1 MCHIFEFLLKMI
13 SRTLVRTRVIQTLY
27 AYYKDGDKTSL
38 SAKKELLKSFSDTY
52 DLYVLL
58 MSLVNELTQYAEE
71 QIEDAEA
78 RAKVKHEEYVANR
91 RFVNNKLAQ
100 QVFNNRPIRN
110 YLANNNL
117 SWEAGMDAM
126 GALYKQLVETDYYKE
141 YMAAEACTYEDDK
154 RIWRKIYTELLPYN
168 EALYSA
174 LDEMEVILDRNNWTV
189 DMEVVLVFALKTL
202 KRFTEESDD
211 DQEIMPM
218 FRQEADLDFA
228 KDLLKY
234 AIEDKDKNEQLIDTH
249 LRNWDASRV
258 AYMDRII
265 LQTALAEL
273 FHCDDIALEVT
284 LNEYIELSKEY
295 STDKSYTFINGVLTE
310 ILRDEKKNGTLMKAM
325 GMRV

>member
-1 MCHIFEFLLKMI
+1 MI

-27 AYYKDGDKTSL
+27 AYYKDGDKTPL

-58 MSLVNELTQYAEE
+58 LSFVNELTQYAEE

-78 RAKVKHEEYVANR
+78 RAKVMHEEYVANR
-91 RFVNNKLAQ
+91 RFVNNRLAQ
-100 QVFNNRPIRN
+100 HVFNNHPIRN
-110 YLANNNL
+110 YMANNNL
-117 SWEAGMDAM
+117 SWEAGLDAVSVI
-126 GALYKQLVETDYYKE
+126 YKQLVETDYYKE
-141 YMAAEACTYEDDK
+141 YMSAETCTYEDEK

-174 LDEMEVILDRNNWTV
+174 LDEMEVVLDRNNWTV
-189 DMEVVLVFALKTL
+189 DVDLILSFALKTL
-202 KRFTEESDD
+202 KRFEEDSDD
-211 DQEIMPM
+211 EVEILPM

-228 KDLLKY
+228 KNLLRY
-234 AIEDKDKNEQLIDTH
+234 AIEEHERYEQLIDTH

-258 AYMDRII
+258 AFMDRII
-265 LQTALAEL
+265 LLTALTEL
-273 FHCDDIALEVT
+273 FHFDDIALEVT

-310 ILRDEKKNGTLMKAM
+310 ILRDEKKNGTLMKAA
-325 GMRV
+325 GMR

>member
-1 MCHIFEFLLKMI
+1 MI

-38 SAKKELLKSFSDTY
+38 SAKKELLKSFSDSY

-58 MSLVNELTQYAEE
+58 LGLVNELTQYAEE
-71 QIEDAEA
+71 QIEAAES
-78 RAKVKHEEYVANR
+78 RAKVMHEEYTANR
-91 RFVNNKLAQ
+91 RFVNNRLSQK
-100 QVFNNRPIRN
+100 VFNNRPIRN
-110 YLANNNL
+110 YLANNKL

-126 GALYKQLVETDYYKE
+126 GAIYKELTETDYYKE
-141 YMAAEACTYEDDK
+141 YMSAEKNTYEDDK
-154 RIWRKIYTELLPYN
+154 RVWRKIYTELLPYN

-174 LDEMEVILDRNNWTV
+174 LDEMEVVLDRNNWTV
-189 DMEVVLVFALKTL
+189 DVDMMLTFAIKTL
-202 KRFTEESDD
+202 KRFEEEGND
-211 DQEIMPM
+211 DQEILPM
-218 FRQEADLDFA
+218 FKQEEDLDFA
-228 KDLLKY
+228 KDLLRY
-234 AIEDKDKNEQLIDTH
+234 AIEEKDRYEQLIDTH

-273 FHCDDIALEVT
+273 FHFDDIALEVT

-310 ILRDEKKNGTLMKAM
+310 IMRDEKRQGTLMKAM

>member
-1 MCHIFEFLLKMI
+1 MI

-38 SAKKELLKSFSDTY
+38 SAKKELLKSFSDSY

-58 MSLVNELTQYAEE
+58 LSLVNELTQYAEE
-71 QIEDAEA
+71 QIEAAES
-78 RAKVKHEEYVANR
+78 RAKVMHEEYTANR
-91 RFVNNKLAQ
+91 RFVNNRLSQK
-100 QVFNNRPIRN
+100 VFNNRPIRN
-110 YLANNNL
+110 YLANNKL

-126 GALYKQLVETDYYKE
+126 GAIYKELTETDYYKE
-141 YMAAEACTYEDDK
+141 YMSAEKNTYEDDK

-174 LDEMEVILDRNNWTV
+174 LDDMEVVLDRNNWTV
-189 DMEVVLVFALKTL
+189 DVDMMLTFAIKTL
-202 KRFTEESDD
+202 KRFEEEGND
-211 DQEIMPM
+211 DQEILPM
-218 FRQEADLDFA
+218 FKQEEDLDFA
-228 KDLLKY
+228 KDLLRY
-234 AIEDKDKNEQLIDTH
+234 AIEEKDRYEQLIDTH

-273 FHCDDIALEVT
+273 FHFDDIALEVT

-310 ILRDEKKNGTLMKAM
+310 IMRDEKRQGTLMKAM

>member
-1 MCHIFEFLLKMI
+1 MI

-38 SAKKELLKSFSDTY
+38 SAKKELLKSFSDSY

-58 MSLVNELTQYAEE
+58 LSLVNELTQYAEE
-71 QIEDAEA
+71 QIEAAES
-78 RAKVKHEEYVANR
+78 RAKVMHEEYTANR
-91 RFVNNKLAQ
+91 RFVNNRLSQK
-100 QVFNNRPIRN
+100 VFNNRPIRN
-110 YLANNNL
+110 YLANNKL

-126 GALYKQLVETDYYKE
+126 GAIYKELTETDYYKE
-141 YMAAEACTYEDDK
+141 YMSAEKNTYEDDK
-154 RIWRKIYTELLPYN
+154 RVWRKIYTELLPYD

-174 LDEMEVILDRNNWTV
+174 LDEMEVVLDRNNWTV
-189 DMEVVLVFALKTL
+189 DVDMMLTFAIKTL
-202 KRFTEESDD
+202 KRFEEEGND
-211 DQEIMPM
+211 DQEILPM
-218 FRQEADLDFA
+218 FKQEEDLDFA
-228 KDLLKY
+228 KDLLSY
-234 AIEDKDKNEQLIDTH
+234 AIEEKDRYEQLIDTH

-273 FHCDDIALEVT
+273 FHFDDIALEVT

-310 ILRDEKKNGTLMKAM
+310 IMRDEKRQGTLMKAM

>member
-1 MCHIFEFLLKMI
+1 MI

-27 AYYKDGDKTSL
+27 AYYKDGDKTPL

-58 MSLVNELTQYAEE
+58 LSFVNELTQYAEE

-78 RAKVKHEEYVANR
+78 RAKVMHEEYVANR
-91 RFVNNKLAQ
+91 RFVNNRLAQ
-100 QVFNNRPIRN
+100 HVFNNHPIRN
-110 YLANNNL
+110 YMANNNL
-117 SWEAGMDAM
+117 SWEAGLDAVSVI
-126 GALYKQLVETDYYKE
+126 YKQLVETDYYKE
-141 YMAAEACTYEDDK
+141 YMSAETCTYEDEK

-174 LDEMEVILDRNNWTV
+174 LDEMEVVLDRNNWTV
-189 DMEVVLVFALKTL
+189 DVDLILSFALKTL
-202 KRFTEESDD
+202 KRFEEDSDD
-211 DQEIMPM
+211 ELEILPM

-228 KDLLKY
+228 KNLLRY
-234 AIEDKDKNEQLIDTH
+234 AIEEHERYEQLIDTH

-258 AYMDRII
+258 AFMDRII
-265 LQTALAEL
+265 LLTALTEL
-273 FHCDDIALEVT
+273 FHFDDIALEVT

-310 ILRDEKKNGTLMKAM
+310 ILRDEKKNGTLMKAA
-325 GMRV
+325 GMR

>member
-1 MCHIFEFLLKMI
+1 MI

-27 AYYKDGDKTSL
+27 AYYKDGDKTPL

-58 MSLVNELTQYAEE
+58 LSFVNELTQYAEE
-71 QIEDAEA
+71 QIEDAES
-78 RAKVKHEEYVANR
+78 RAKVMHEEYVANR
-91 RFVNNKLAQ
+91 RFVNNRLAQ
-100 QVFNNRPIRN
+100 HVFNNHRIRN
-110 YLANNNL
+110 YMSNNNL
-117 SWEAGMDAM
+117 SWEAGLDAVSVI
-126 GALYKQLVETDYYKE
+126 YKQLVETDYYKE
-141 YMAAEACTYEDDK
+141 YMSAETCTYEDEK

-189 DMEVVLVFALKTL
+189 DVDLILSFALKTL
-202 KRFTEESDD
+202 KRFEEDSDD
-211 DQEIMPM
+211 EVEILPM

-228 KDLLKY
+228 KNLLRY
-234 AIEDKDKNEQLIDTH
+234 AIEEHERYEQLIDTH

-258 AYMDRII
+258 AFMDRII
-265 LQTALAEL
+265 LLTALTEL
-273 FHCDDIALEVT
+273 FHFDDIALEVT

-310 ILRDEKKNGTLMKAM
+310 ILRDEKKNGTLMKAA
-325 GMRV
+325 GMR